1 MPGFFSTLLAL
12 KGVEFTQGRWQG
24 IKHSAQMEATPLS
37 LWKVFPLLYSLF
49 LSFSSS
55 LLVLAPISSVP
66 SSFVH
71 TLFFFMLFLFGCPG
85 SLLLHGLSLVAVGR
99 GFSLQWLLLMQ
110 STGSRA
116 SGLSVCGAQ
125 A

>member
-71 TLFFFMLFLFGCPG
+71 TLFFFY
-85 SLLLHGLSLVAVGR
+85 A
-99 GFSLQWLLLMQ
+99 
-110 STGSRA
+110 
-116 SGLSVCGAQ
+116 LSVWLSWVSVVTWAVSGCSGQGLLTAV
-125 A
+125 ASPDAEHRL